1 VSLPEPHP
9 LAQQL
14 KASTAETL
22 NKESTREVLKEYDQL
37 LRERKKG
44 SAFIGL
50 KDGEFWK
57 FQCSYK
63 YQLGAVDKYRY
74 LMPNYHLQQCSLPFL
89 SSKRTPS
96 WTDRILYSTYTDSP
110 DKPDESNITNLLY
123 TSIPSYTTS
132 DHVRIPSPRKR
143 LLLTDFLL
151 ETNCM
156 SPSASLPSTIIEGF
170 STSPSTS
177 CQLQSSPRSLCYP

>member
-1 VSLPEPHP
+1 ML
-9 LAQQL
+9 
-14 KASTAETL
+14 T
-22 NKESTREVLKEYDQL
+22 
-37 LRERKKG
+37 
-44 SAFIGL
+44 
-50 KDGEFWK
+50 
-57 FQCSYK
+57 
-63 YQLGAVDKYRY
+63 
-74 LMPNYHLQQCSLPFL
+74 PFL

-96 WTDRILYSTYTDSP
+96 WTDRVLYSTYTDSP

-177 CQLQSSPRSLCYP
+177 CQLQSSPRSLCYPQAVLWPFPRPHRRIYLVAVYTVWRWFRSCGHFQFYSRPRCLELVEVWLFLNGQTSLSI